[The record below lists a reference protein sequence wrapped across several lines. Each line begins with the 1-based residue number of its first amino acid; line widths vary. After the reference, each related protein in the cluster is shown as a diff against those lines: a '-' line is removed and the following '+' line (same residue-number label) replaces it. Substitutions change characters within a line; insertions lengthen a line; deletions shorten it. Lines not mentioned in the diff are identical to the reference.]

1 MQVFRKLD
9 NPNMKACYSE
19 EWVFYLEKSGKRKA
33 ERDMMD
39 DGRGKMYI
47 YAEMERRH
55 GPVGLLAGKW
65 EFPLTKVRVYPKESP
80 R

>member
-1 MQVFRKLD
+1 MLAFRRLN
-9 NPNMKACYSE
+9 NPNMKACYSA
-19 EWVFYLEKSGKRKA
+19 EWVFYLDVRRKK
-33 ERDMMD
+33 EDV
-39 DGRGKMYI
+39 RGKMYI

-55 GPVGLLAGKW
+55 GTGGLQAGKW